1 MTTGRQAIDYFFELS
16 LFLFV
21 ATGFVAVASTSKL
34 DLPTV
39 VLVSAAIGLRGLA
52 FLGLTRF
59 HLQAG
64 PVRGFTIAYFVFYVL
79 DYFAISG
86 NFVSA
91 TGHLLFFLLV
101 MKLFSAETN
110 RDYLYLGLIAFM
122 EMLLAAILT
131 INAMFL
137 GLFTVFLLFGVAT
150 FASYEIKRGFDIS
163 AQSGARTAEISG
175 NRQAFQRGLGM
186 TVVFVTVGVLLAG
199 GVLFFTMPRFT
210 AGYFSS
216 LAQAQTLSG
225 FSNNVSLGEIG
236 TIKQSSQVVMHVKLN
251 ASPANPPVLRWR
263 GRGMTRFDG
272 KTWTNSMEA
281 VLLNS
286 TPGTTPN
293 TGYYNFP
300 EEYDPDRPREMLNYT
315 VTVEPMNNSPV
326 FVAPGVVAASGR
338 MPRIWKD
345 QTDSLMIIDGY
356 VGLRYDA
363 ISNVGVPPFQAL
375 EKSST
380 VYPPAIAHRFLQ
392 LPDLDPRIRQLALE
406 VTRKV
411 PTAYAKAAAIELH
424 LRTKYGYTLEM
435 QATGPDPVA
444 DFLFRVRQGHCEYFA
459 SAMTLMLRSI
469 GIPARPVN
477 GFLGGEYNDVSSQ
490 YVVRGSDA
498 HTWVEAYF
506 PGHGWITFDPTP
518 AAGTEPSKSGFGSMA
533 MWLDALHLFWTD
545 WVVSFDFGRQFQI
558 FRQADRSS
566 RQLTTDSRQ
575 YFRTRYDNL
584 RLHIQSLH
592 DGLSDDPVLIPLGI
606 LVVMSVAMA
615 ILFTPRVVYLL
626 RQWRSKERVRSG
638 RANARDV
645 TLAYDRFLALMARR
659 GMQRV
664 PAMTPAEFA
673 MEVARSDGAAGIAP
687 LAGEFT
693 VAFEEARYGGATER
707 LPELYRLL
715 ARLERPDTVVK

>member
-64 PVRGFTIAYFVFYVL
+64 TVRGLSIAYFVFYVL

-86 NFVSA
+86 SFVSA

-131 INAMFL
+131 ISAMFF
-137 GLFTVFLLFGVAT
+137 GLFTVFLLFGIAT
-150 FASYEIKRGFDIS
+150 FASYEIKRGFDVS
-163 AQSGARTAEISG
+163 AESGARTAEISG
-175 NRQAFQRGLGM
+175 NRRAFQRGLGM
-186 TVVFVTVGVLLAG
+186 TVVFVTVGVLVAG

-210 AGYFSS
+210 AGYFSN

-263 GRGMTRFDG
+263 GRAMTRFDG
-272 KTWTNSMEA
+272 KSWTNSMEA
-281 VLLNS
+281 SLLNS
-286 TPGTTPN
+286 VPGTTPN
-293 TGYYNFP
+293 NSYYTFP
-300 EEYDPDRPREMLNYT
+300 EEYDPDRPREMLSYT

-326 FVAPGVVAASGR
+326 FVAPGLVAASGR
-338 MPRIWKD
+338 LPRVWKD

-363 ISNVGVPPFQAL
+363 LSNVGAPPPAAL

-392 LPDLDPRIRQLALE
+392 LPVLDPRIRQLALD
-406 VTRKV
+406 VTRSV
-411 PTAYAKAAAIELH
+411 PTAYAKATAIELH

-518 AAGTEPSKSGFGSMA
+518 AAGTEPSKRGLGSMA

-558 FRQADRSS
+558 FRQVDRGS

-584 RLHIQSLH
+584 RERIQSLH
-592 DGLSDDPVLIPLGI
+592 NGLSDDPVLIPLGI
-606 LVVMSVAMA
+606 LLVMSAA
-615 ILFTPRVVYLL
+615 LAFLFTPRIVYLL

-659 GMQRV
+659 GMQRG

-673 MEVARSDGAAGIAP
+673 LEVQDAGIAP
-687 LAGEFT
+687 LAQEFT
-693 VAFEEARYGGATER
+693 VAFEQARYGGATER